1 MTNDIEN
8 WDANASSNGGQRHAA
23 ALQGEERLLVF
34 VIARKAESRLCDLFE
49 RVPPEFFN
57 RRDVHF
63 LVADDAS
70 DDSGP
75 FRLSRWLAD
84 HDVSNA
90 TIIQTGSP
98 QGDGGTQ
105 KLGYRAA
112 IDGGFDAVIL
122 LRADGHSTPEHLPLL
137 IKTWR
142 ESRADVMLAVG
153 QRGEASPLNNP
164 KRQRGR
170 TLPVAEN
177 SERCDASALA
187 NASGYIGWRRWLSRG
202 LTAFQNRL
210 IGWKLS
216 GYFTSLRLFSTSF
229 LQSVPFETNSN
240 GALFDTDI
248 LLQAAYA
255 EAHVEELEL
264 DNFAIESNRPSGLRH
279 AAQIVGATLQFKAHR
294 MGMLCSLKLRRLT
307 AERYRDKTEL
317 PYSSHSVAL
326 NVIRTARPRTVLDI
340 GCGPGHVAARCRDMG
355 VRVTGIDLHRPPA
368 DSLTEFIS
376 ADLEADSLPADV
388 WDFDAVLLLDVI
400 EHLADPEKF
409 LLAQRHGHRARPSV
423 GNAPLFV
430 ISTPNVAFFAVR
442 LNLLLGRFNY
452 AERGILDITHK
463 RLFTRSSLLQ
473 LLRECGYQV
482 ERCHAVGA
490 PFAAVVGGRLGRF
503 LGAIAN
509 GLARLLPTLFAFQ
522 FLIECRPH
530 PGARQLLAHA
540 IRCETRREESPVEFS
555 LR

>member
-1 MTNDIEN
+1 MTNVFEG
-8 WDANASSNGGQRHAA
+8 WDANSSLDGGLRQAA

-34 VIARKAESRLCDLFE
+34 VIARKAESHLCDLFE
-49 RVPPEFFN
+49 RVPRELFN

-75 FRLSRWLAD
+75 FRLARWLAD
-84 HDVSNA
+84 HDVSNV
-90 TIIQTGSP
+90 TIIQTGSA

-122 LRADGHSTPEHLPLL
+122 LRAAGPSAPEQLPTF
-137 IKTWR
+137 IKSWR
-142 ESRADVMLAVG
+142 ESRADVIIGAQPGREWRCWLA
-153 QRGEASPLNNP
+153 RA
-164 KRQRGR
+164 
-170 TLPVAEN
+170 
-177 SERCDASALA
+177 
-187 NASGYIGWRRWLSRG
+187 

-216 GYFTSLRLFSTSF
+216 SYFSGLRLFSTSF

-255 EAHVEELEL
+255 EARVEELALNNIADEASRL
-264 DNFAIESNRPSGLRH
+264 IGLRQAMRI
-279 AAQIVGATLQFKAHR
+279 AAAALQFKAHQ

-307 AERYRDKTEL
+307 AERYRDKTGL

-326 NVIRTARPRTVLDI
+326 DVIRAARPRTLLDI
-340 GCGPGHVAARCRDMG
+340 GCGPGHVAARCRELG

-368 DSLTEFIS
+368 DSLTEFIF
-376 ADLEADSLPADV
+376 ADLEADALPADV

-400 EHLADPEKF
+400 EHLAEPENF
-409 LLAQRHGHRARPSV
+409 LLAQRHGQRARPSV

-430 ISTPNVAFFAVR
+430 ISTPNVAFIAVR

-463 RLFTRSSLLQ
+463 RLFTRGSLLRM
-473 LLRECGYQV
+473 LSECGYLV
-482 ERCHAVGA
+482 ERCHAVGT
-490 PFAAVVGGRLGRF
+490 PFAAVIGGRLGRA
-503 LGAIAN
+503 LGAVAN
-509 GLARLLPTLFAFQ
+509 GLAWLLPTLFAFQ
-522 FLIECRPH
+522 FLVECRPR

-540 IRCETRREESPVEFS
+540 IRCDRRREETPSELS
-555 LR
+555 LGSD

>member
-1 MTNDIEN
+1 MTNDFEG
-8 WDANASSNGGQRHAA
+8 WDTNSSWNEGRPQAA

-34 VIARKAESRLCDLFE
+34 VMARKSESHLCDLFE
-49 RVPPEFFN
+49 RIPAELFN

-75 FRLSRWLAD
+75 FRLARWLAN
-84 HDVSNA
+84 HEVRNA

-112 IDGGFDAVIL
+112 IDGGFDAVVL
-122 LRADGHSTPEHLPLL
+122 LRADGQSAPEELPTL
-137 IKTWR
+137 IMAWR

-153 QRGEASPLNNP
+153 QVA
-164 KRQRGR
+164 
-170 TLPVAEN
+170 TLAK
-177 SERCDASALA
+177 
-187 NASGYIGWRRWLSRG
+187 G
-202 LTAFQNRL
+202 LTAFQNRVL
-210 IGWKLS
+210 GRKLS
-216 GYFTSLRLFSTSF
+216 GYFTGLRLFSTAF
-229 LQSVPFETNSN
+229 LQSVPFETNAN
-240 GALFDTDI
+240 GNLFDTDI

-255 EAHVEELEL
+255 EARVEEVMLGE
-264 DNFAIESNRPSGLRH
+264 
-279 AAQIVGATLQFKAHR
+279 AAQSCTRLLGVKHAVQIAASALQFKAHQ

-326 NVIRTARPRTVLDI
+326 SVIQKARPSSVLDI
-340 GCGPGHVAARCRDMG
+340 GCGPGHVAARCRAMG
-355 VRVTGIDLHRPPA
+355 IRVTGIDLYRPPA

-442 LNLLLGRFNY
+442 LNLLLGRFSY

-463 RLFTRSSLLQ
+463 RLFTRSSLLR
-473 LLRECGYQV
+473 LLSECGYHV

-503 LGAIAN
+503 LGAVAN

-522 FLIECRPH
+522 FLVECRPH

-540 IRCETRREESPVEFS
+540 IRLDNHR
-555 LR
+555 LRSTVG